1 RTSARTSS
9 SATRCCSSRSR
20 RGARRCRGSP
30 SRRGPRARSRLSS
43 RCSPTTTRA
52 AHSPTRCSRARS
64 CRSGAY
70 RARVRRAVATDRSIG
85 SAASR
90 GSVLLVEQQ
99 HERAVIV
106 VGSATVDVTAFADR
120 MPARGETILGT
131 SFSLALGGKGANQA
145 VATARAGA
153 RAFFAACVGDDPFAG
168 IVRAG
173 LAEAGVDPR
182 FVREVAGVGTG
193 VAHVRVDGAGDNDIV
208 MIPRANAA
216 MGVDDVDRAID
227 EQGRPGG
234 VLLTQLETPFD
245 VAIHATARA
254 HACGMTV
261 ILDPAPAA
269 PLPDGIWESI
279 DVVTPNETEA
289 SAFTGREVV
298 DRASAVKAGRWF
310 VDRGVRTALI
320 T

>member
-1 RTSARTSS
+1 M
-9 SATRCCSSRSR
+9 
-20 RGARRCRGSP
+20 
-30 SRRGPRARSRLSS
+30 
-43 RCSPTTTRA
+43 
-52 AHSPTRCSRARS
+52 
-64 CRSGAY
+64 
-70 RARVRRAVATDRSIG
+70 
-85 SAASR
+85 
-90 GSVLLVEQQ
+90 EQQ

-120 MPARGETILGT
+120 MPARGETILGA

-153 RAFFAACVGDDPFAG
+153 RTFFAACVGDDPFAD

-320 T
+320 TLAGSGAVAVTRHGVTDYEPVPVDAIDSTAAGDAFAGYLAAALARGASLDEAIRRATCAGALTVTRTGAAPSIPNASEVEALLG